1 MNGMLQHHEIY
12 SHEIERHQQEA
23 RRWAHQG
30 TLGRLA
36 QGARAQSRIHP
47 RRARLFAVAS
57 PMAVALGVL
66 AILI

>member
-1 MNGMLQHHEIY
+1 MNGMLQHQRLYEQ
-12 SHEIERHQQEA
+12 EIERHQQEA
-23 RRWAHQG
+23 RRWAHEG

-36 QGARAQSRIHP
+36 QGARAQSRVHP
-47 RRARLFAVAS
+47 RRARLFAVLS